1 MWLKIR
7 LHFKAC
13 FREVHAIVA
22 DIQVAFCPLGSYSQ
36 VLEFRLDFREFRID
50 E

>member
-1 MWLKIR
+1 MWLKIPLQFR
-7 LHFKAC
+7 SC
-13 FREVHAIVA
+13 FREVQAIEA

-36 VLEFRLDFREFRID
+36 VLEFRVDFREFRID